1 MWVHRSWRQRC
12 RRPWSF
18 TCRPWLGP
26 QDLHVTVHSIMDGEK
41 VGEGIAKAK
50 RSSDGRAFHA
60 VAAHG
65 GAF

>member
-1 MWVHRSWRQRC
+1 MNPVIVHAPPS
-12 RRPWSF
+12 
-18 TCRPWLGP
+18 GP
-26 QDLHVTVHSIMDGEK
+26 QDLHVTVHSVLDGEK

-50 RSSDGRAFHA
+50 RSSDGRSFHA